1 MAATV
6 GLSIFLFS
14 ACNDTPKDTIP
25 EYGEDKTFLIGAW
38 SDPPKNLS
46 NYKTAKEMGWITCS
60 FPAAWA
66 RTSISTAWNI
76 SKKSD

>member
-1 MAATV
+1 MKKLLSVAMAATI

-46 NYKTAKEMGWITCS
+46 NYKTAK
-60 FPAAWA
+60 
-66 RTSISTAWNI
+66 
-76 SKKSD
+76 